1 MGGAVRSTDPVESAF
16 CLAPII
22 PRPVEALE
30 ICKMSTG
37 IRARSG
43 RVALS
48 MLLGLTFL
56 ATAAKPASAQFGD
69 QAGFTEVFRPD
80 FYRRDMQL
88 YADYL
93 RLEEWQRPIVEIL
106 LDDYQV
112 SFDLGTKECRDR
124 MSRLKDELQADPENA
139 MKIALRPIRQWEA
152 EKRELKRL
160 LIADIQGQLS
170 PLQIQRWPS
179 LERAMRREKELPQ
192 GNLPGESMNIF
203 VAIQELDLTPADEQ
217 AIDPILLEY
226 EIAID
231 QALARRRETMDKY
244 QEVLKDAMIS
254 KDTDS
259 GLNALR
265 KIGVMRSE
273 VCAHHMQVIDELIS
287 VLPEESSISFRRS
300 VLASGFPTVFEET
313 RVDRL
318 LVSVRKLKDLTPD
331 QADQIDA
338 IEARYEIDL
347 TTANVLLIDAYK
359 AYGAEIPIL
368 EAKRAI
374 ARRNKETVRV
384 QKLPDAI
391 IALQDEKNQ
400 MVEDYRQQI
409 LGVLNKEQAAVVPM
423 SMNNVRQNQNR
434 ATPSSRSNIGGK
446 RSKPGQPSGPTIDL
460 PPSGKGGVERQQKPA
475 RELPV
480 GGNTLP
486 QSQNPS
492 Q

>member
-1 MGGAVRSTDPVESAF
+1 MT
-16 CLAPII
+16 
-22 PRPVEALE
+22 
-30 ICKMSTG
+30 TG
-37 IRARSG
+37 TRARRG
-43 RVALS
+43 RIALS
-48 MLLGLTFL
+48 TLLGLTFL
-56 ATAAKPASAQFGD
+56 ATTTTPASAQFGD

-124 MSRLKDELQADPENA
+124 MSLLKDELQADPENA
-139 MKIALRPIRQWEA
+139 MKIALRPIREWEA

-192 GNLPGESMNIF
+192 GDLPGESMNIF
-203 VAIQELDLTPADEQ
+203 VAIQELNLAPADEQ
-217 AIDPILLEY
+217 AVDPILLEY

-265 KIGVMRSE
+265 KIGATRSE
-273 VCAHHMQVIDELIS
+273 VCLLHMQAIEELIS

-300 VLASGFPTVFEET
+300 ILANGFPTVFEET

-318 LVSVRKLKDLTPD
+318 LASVRKLKDLTPD
-331 QADQIDA
+331 QSDQIDA
-338 IEARYEIDL
+338 IEARYQIDL
-347 TTANVLLIDAYK
+347 ATANTLLVDGYRVH
-359 AYGAEIPIL
+359 GAEIPIM

-391 IALQDEKNQ
+391 ISLQTEKDQ

-409 LGVLNKEQAAVVPM
+409 LAVLNKEQAAVVPM
-423 SMNNVRQNQNR
+423 SMNSVRQNR
-434 ATPSSRSNIGGK
+434 ATPSSRSNVGGK
-446 RSKPGQPSGPTIDL
+446 RNKPGQRNGPTIDL
-460 PPSGKGGVERQQKPA
+460 PPSGKGGEDRPQKPA
-475 RELPV
+475 RELPA

-486 QSQNPS
+486 QSQNPT

>member
-1 MGGAVRSTDPVESAF
+1 
-16 CLAPII
+16 
-22 PRPVEALE
+22 
-30 ICKMSTG
+30 MSTG
-37 IRARSG
+37 IRASSG
-43 RVALS
+43 KLALG

-56 ATAAKPASAQFGD
+56 ATTAKPASAQFGD

-124 MSRLKDELQADPENA
+124 MSLLKDELQADPENA
-139 MKIALRPIRQWEA
+139 MKIALRPIREWES

-192 GNLPGESMNIF
+192 GDLPGESMNIF
-203 VAIQELDLTPADEQ
+203 VALQEIDLTPADEQ

-231 QALARRRETMDKY
+231 RALARRRETMDKY

-265 KIGVMRSE
+265 KIGETRSE
-273 VCAHHMQVIDELIS
+273 VCALHMQAIDELIS
-287 VLPEESSISFRRS
+287 ALPEESSIAFRRS
-300 VLASGFPTVFEET
+300 VLTNGFPTVFEQT

-318 LVSVRKLKDLTPD
+318 LLSVRKLKDLTPD

-338 IEARYEIDL
+338 IEDRYEIDL
-347 TTANVLLIDAYK
+347 MTANTLLIDAYK
-359 AYGAEIPIL
+359 VYGAEIPIL

-374 ARRNKETVRV
+374 ARRNKEPVRV
-384 QKLPDAI
+384 QKLPDAL
-391 IALQDEKNQ
+391 IALQTEKDQ

-409 LGVLNKEQAAVVPM
+409 LAVLNKEQAAVVPM
-423 SMNNVRQNQNR
+423 SMSNIRQNQNQNR
-434 ATPSSRSNIGGK
+434 TTPSSRSNIGGK
-446 RSKPGQPSGPTIDL
+446 RAKPGQQNGPKINL
-460 PPSGKGGVERQQKPA
+460 PPSGKGGEDQPQKPA
-475 RELPV
+475 RGLPV

-486 QSQNPS
+486 QSQNPT